1 MHINVLKR
9 HHRPSAAALA
19 AGGDEKLLPMQHRA
33 PLALSRPLM
42 GWDKIFFPFAVS
54 QETPMYD
61 PQPFAADKPV
71 LIDPASLALQ
81 SVLDRL
87 APTDA
92 TVLIVGET
100 GTGKEVVARYLHHHS
115 ARRHRPFLA
124 VNCGALTES
133 LAEAELFGHEKGA
146 FTGAVGT
153 HQGWF
158 EAAEGGTLLLDEI
171 GELNLSLQVKLL
183 RVLQEREI
191 TRVGSR
197 KPLKIDVRVI
207 AATHVD
213 LAGAIRQ
220 RRFREDLYYRL
231 NVAAVTLP
239 PLRQRPEDIP
249 ALTRHFLAL
258 YARRLGRPPLQ
269 LTVEAQQALLD
280 YPWPGNVREL
290 ENTLHN
296 AVLLSQ
302 EGPIAPQQLRLTQRL
317 TDHGGGG
324 DDAIDRFV
332 QQQLQGDGTQLY
344 QRVLDALV
352 RNAFERSGG
361 NQLQAAALL
370 GVSRNTLRTHLAHL
384 GLIKPRRRS
393 VGAPA
398 HSPAISA
405 APLPE
410 RELRIG
416 YQKFGNLGVLK
427 ARQSLEQH
435 FAAQRISVLWSEFP
449 AGPQLLHA
457 LDGDEI
463 DFGTTGEVPPIFAQA
478 QGNALVYV
486 GFEPPAPQ
494 SVAMVVPQDSPIR
507 SAADLR
513 GKRIAL
519 NKGSNVH
526 YLLLQMLDEQ
536 GLTLNDVR
544 IVYAPPK
551 YPLSATDL
559 QAVDAWM
566 MWDPLLS
573 DAQRSGELRVIA
585 DGTQRVLNQ
594 QFYLARREFAERS
607 GDLLQPLMQALQH
620 TGRYIA
626 AQPREAARHLSD
638 ELGLASAS
646 LELALSRRSHEIRAM
661 DLQVIRQQQ
670 SIADRFY
677 ALGLLPKA
685 IAVREAV
692 WPLGS

>member
-1 MHINVLKR
+1 
-9 HHRPSAAALA
+9 
-19 AGGDEKLLPMQHRA
+19 
-33 PLALSRPLM
+33 
-42 GWDKIFFPFAVS
+42 
-54 QETPMYD
+54 MYD

-239 PLRQRPEDIP
+239 PLRQRPEDIS

-536 GLTLNDVR
+536 GMTLNDVR

>member
-1 MHINVLKR
+1 
-9 HHRPSAAALA
+9 
-19 AGGDEKLLPMQHRA
+19 
-33 PLALSRPLM
+33 
-42 GWDKIFFPFAVS
+42 
-54 QETPMYD
+54 MYD

-249 ALTRHFLAL
+249 ALTRHFLSL

-536 GLTLNDVR
+536 GMTLNDVR

>member
-1 MHINVLKR
+1 
-9 HHRPSAAALA
+9 
-19 AGGDEKLLPMQHRA
+19 
-33 PLALSRPLM
+33 
-42 GWDKIFFPFAVS
+42 
-54 QETPMYD
+54 MYD

-398 HSPAISA
+398 HSPATSA

-536 GLTLNDVR
+536 GMTLNDVR

>member
-1 MHINVLKR
+1 
-9 HHRPSAAALA
+9 
-19 AGGDEKLLPMQHRA
+19 
-33 PLALSRPLM
+33 
-42 GWDKIFFPFAVS
+42 
-54 QETPMYD
+54 MYD
-61 PQPFAADKPV
+61 PQAFAADKPV

-352 RNAFERSGG
+352 RNAFERSDG

-398 HSPAISA
+398 HSSAISA

-536 GLTLNDVR
+536 GMTLNDVR

>member
-1 MHINVLKR
+1 
-9 HHRPSAAALA
+9 
-19 AGGDEKLLPMQHRA
+19 
-33 PLALSRPLM
+33 
-42 GWDKIFFPFAVS
+42 
-54 QETPMYD
+54 MYD

-249 ALTRHFLAL
+249 ALTRHFLSL

-398 HSPAISA
+398 HSSAISA

-536 GLTLNDVR
+536 GMTLNDVR

>member
-1 MHINVLKR
+1 
-9 HHRPSAAALA
+9 
-19 AGGDEKLLPMQHRA
+19 
-33 PLALSRPLM
+33 
-42 GWDKIFFPFAVS
+42 
-54 QETPMYD
+54 MYD

-249 ALTRHFLAL
+249 ALTRHFLVL

-280 YPWPGNVREL
+280 YPWPGNIREL